1 MHSCDEE
8 FFVDELGLKKIP
20 EGDWF
25 CKACVKKNATK
36 IGTAAKKTRGAS
48 KK

>member
-25 CKACVKKNATK
+25 CKACVKK